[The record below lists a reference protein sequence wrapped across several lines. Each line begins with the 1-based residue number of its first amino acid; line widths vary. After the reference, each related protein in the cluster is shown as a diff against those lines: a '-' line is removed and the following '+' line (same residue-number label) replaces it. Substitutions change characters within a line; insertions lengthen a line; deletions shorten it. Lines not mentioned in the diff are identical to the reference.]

1 MQRTQTSRA
10 TSSSRRAGRTP
21 ADQPTSGPTDQ
32 RQPSGEVL
40 GSKLAPGLHLVATPI
55 GNLGD
60 LAPRALAALRSADL
74 VVCED
79 TRVTGKLLRLCDAQ
93 RPLTAYHDHN
103 AARVRPKI
111 MARLR
116 AGASVALVTDA
127 GTPLVSDPGY
137 KLVREAI
144 EQGFEVIALPGPS
157 AALAALTVSGLPSD
171 RFLVAGFLPTRAGA
185 RRQAIAELGAV
196 RATLV
201 LFEAARR
208 VPDTL
213 AELATALGPRE
224 AALARELT
232 KRFEEVRRGS
242 LAELAAH
249 YAGAGAPRGEVV
261 LVIGPPAE
269 DAGEVAQA
277 DLDTALHQALAHM
290 SPAAAAASVAAAT
303 GLARREVYRR
313 ALGVKEAAAVGEP
326 DSDEPRRP

>member
-10 TSSSRRAGRTP
+10 TSSSRRVGKTR
-21 ADQPTSGPTDQ
+21 ADRPTSGTTDD
-32 RQPSGEVL
+32 QPSGEAK

-60 LAPRALAALRSADL
+60 LAPRALSALRSADL

-79 TRVTGKLLRLCDAQ
+79 TRVTGKLLQLCDAR
-93 RPLTAYHDHN
+93 RPLTPYHEHN
-103 AARVRPKI
+103 AARMRPKI
-111 MARLR
+111 LARLR
-116 AGASVALVTDA
+116 AGASVALVSDA

-144 EQGFEVIALPGPS
+144 AAGIEVIALPGPS

-185 RRQAIAELGAV
+185 RQQAIAELGAV

-208 VPDTL
+208 VPETL
-213 AELATALGPRE
+213 ADLAAALGPRE

-232 KRFEEVRRGS
+232 KRFEEVRRGT
-242 LAELAAH
+242 LADLTLH
-249 YAGAGAPRGEVV
+249 YAAAGPPRGEVV
-261 LVIGPPAE
+261 LVVGPPTQAAGALAAE
-269 DAGEVAQA
+269 NLDA
-277 DLDTALHQALAHM
+277 ALEQALATM
-290 SPAAAAASVAAAT
+290 SPAAAASSVAAAT
-303 GLARREVYRR
+303 GIARREVYRR
-313 ALGVKEAAAVGEP
+313 AVALKAEP
-326 DSDEPRRP
+326 DPP